1 MFNQQENKNLPVK
14 NSLLCTSNSMLCHD
28 RIQVGKIFVE
38 CIYTIQT
45 LKYKYC
51 MKKRIYIYGKL
62 NINIYRLQDNGYV
75 FFVKWNTKM
84 KLKVETK
91 INLL

>member
-51 MKKRIYIYGKL
+51 MKKRIYIWKIKYKY
-62 NINIYRLQDNGYV
+62 IQITRQWV
-75 FFVKWNTKM
+75 CFFCKVKHKN
-84 KLKVETK
+84 ETK
-91 INLL
+91 SRN